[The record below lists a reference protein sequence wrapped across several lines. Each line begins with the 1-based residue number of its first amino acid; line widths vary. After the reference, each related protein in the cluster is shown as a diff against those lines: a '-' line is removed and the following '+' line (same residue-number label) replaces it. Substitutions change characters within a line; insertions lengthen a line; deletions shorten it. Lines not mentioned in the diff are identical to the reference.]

1 MSNNAFLSLSL
12 GNPENPPANKRF
24 KTLEIS
30 PWEFCRFK
38 NSHGSKF
45 RSFFPAAWTDP
56 GRRAESGNAGPF
68 GGVWPTS
75 RKAGYTARSSRSGEI
90 ATKWFNIIEKRFI
103 LPDGSKRIESILRLK
118 ERRTRIGRSDI
129 LKTVGLRPSFDA
141 ACRYR

>member
-56 GRRAESGNAGPF
+56 GRRDGI
-68 GGVWPTS
+68 W
-75 RKAGYTARSSRSGEI
+75 
-90 ATKWFNIIEKRFI
+90 KR
-103 LPDGSKRIESILRLK
+103 GSVRRGLADIPQGRIY
-118 ERRTRIGRSDI
+118 RTQQPVR
-129 LKTVGLRPSFDA
+129 
-141 ACRYR
+141 